1 MVIGLSG
8 LARSG
13 KDSFF
18 LLLKSILEGE
28 YECSRTAFADVLK
41 DDLSSLVLD
50 KFNIDLY
57 DCSDEDKELARPLMV
72 SYGTLAR
79 AIDEDHW
86 IKKVS
91 KKLDEEQLEDNL
103 ISVITDVRYPNEQL
117 FIKNN
122 YKESINVFIQR
133 DGNEPPNFDEAQN
146 GPILKGN
153 SDYIVF
159 WEDFE
164 DQQIQSGEKHVENFI
179 HAKIR

>member
-18 LLLKSILEGE
+18 LLLKSALEGR
-28 YECSRTAFADVLK
+28 YECNRTAFADVLK
-41 DDLSSLVLD
+41 GDLSELVLD

-57 DCSDEDKELARPLMV
+57 DCSNKDKELVRPLMV

-91 KKLDEEQLEDNL
+91 SKLEEEQ
-103 ISVITDVRYPNEQL
+103 
-117 FIKNN
+117 N
-122 YKESINVFIQR
+122 Y
-133 DGNEPPNFDEAQN
+133 
-146 GPILKGN
+146 
-153 SDYIVF
+153 
-159 WEDFE
+159 
-164 DQQIQSGEKHVENFI
+164 
-179 HAKIR
+179 